1 MLSIFVRGK
10 PVLRM
15 ALLAILSSVMT
26 SCGGSS
32 AIVGKWRSSGDP
44 SPIVWQFS
52 EDRSVLIGNARG
64 RFSIGDGDRI
74 KIETPFATAVY
85 RMEFSGD
92 QMILTDPNGS
102 KLQFT
107 RIQGN
112 H

>member
-1 MLSIFVRGK
+1 
-10 PVLRM
+10 
-15 ALLAILSSVMT
+15 MT

-52 EDRSVLIGNARG
+52 TDRSVLIGNARG
-64 RFSIGDGDRI
+64 RYSIGDGNRI
-74 KIETPFATAVY
+74 KIETPFATAIY

-107 RIQGN
+107 RIQEDR
-112 H
+112 

>member
-1 MLSIFVRGK
+1 MLSISVSCK
-10 PVLRM
+10 PVLRI
-15 ALLAILSSVMT
+15 ALLAILFSLIT

-52 EDRSVLIGNARG
+52 KDRSVLIGNARG
-64 RFSIGDGDRI
+64 RYSIGDGNRI
-74 KIETPFATAVY
+74 KIETPFAIAVY

-102 KLQFT
+102 KLQFI
-107 RIQGN
+107 RIRGGP
-112 H
+112 

>member
-1 MLSIFVRGK
+1 M
-10 PVLRM
+10 
-15 ALLAILSSVMT
+15 LAILLSLMT

-32 AIVGKWRSSGDP
+32 AIVGKWRSSADS

-52 EDRSVLIGNARG
+52 EDRSVLIGDARG
-64 RFSIGDGDRI
+64 RYSIGDGNRV

-92 QMILTDPNGS
+92 RMILTDPNGS

-107 RIQGN
+107 RVQE
-112 H
+112 